1 MEFHID
7 VGELQR
13 VVKLLAISAVRST
26 TDSRGRVIIEAKD
39 GKVVFLSNNNQITVE
54 YTSNESD
61 IKKEGEVSV
70 VFNNLYSFIAPF
82 HPWNG
87 SFGSEKAKIRST
99 KKAVGIRVESVFED
113 GTISK
118 NTLRLDLWQTY
129 GIERPSTFGK
139 SNIILN
145 SNMMKVAI
153 NKVIPAIDPNEVRGQ
168 IQGMKVDFN
177 EEYIHFVGTT
187 GVMLS
192 EYKVKAKGIEGDSF
206 TSRHDF
212 MSALG
217 RALPA
222 DDTPLFMEFDDTRIK
237 AKFGNIYIEGR
248 KHIGYDYPPY
258 KPTLESF
265 TDIVSINKKAL
276 AFALLPVQELLD
288 TDDHNRLTISIK
300 DKKMTIFSKDTHF
313 EYNEELDY
321 DKEFIADVNG
331 RLFKKAVDTIVGD
344 DLILKIS
351 DEHGPL
357 ILDSGIHKNQ
367 NALVTPIKR
376 RS

>member
-1 MEFHID
+1 MEFYID

-26 TDSRGRVIIEAKD
+26 TDSRGRIIIEAKD
-39 GKVVFLSNNNQITVE
+39 GKIVFLSNNNHVTIE
-54 YTSNESD
+54 CTSNESE

-70 VFNNLYSFIAPF
+70 VFNNLYSFIGPF

-87 SFGSEKAKIRST
+87 TFGSKKVKIKST
-99 KKAVGIRVESVFED
+99 KKAVNIHVENVFED

-118 NTLRLDLWQTY
+118 NGLRLDLWQTY
-129 GIERPSTFGK
+129 GIERPSVFGK

-153 NKVIPAIDPNEVRGQ
+153 SKVIPAIDPNEVRGQ

-192 EYKVKAKGIEGDSF
+192 EYKVKANGVEGEGF

-237 AKFGNIYIEGR
+237 AKFGDVYIEGR

-265 TDIVSINKKAL
+265 TDTVLINKKAL

-288 TDDHNRLTISIK
+288 TDDHNRLTIHIK
-300 DKKMTIFSKDTHF
+300 DKQMKIFSKDTYF

-344 DLILKIS
+344 DLMLKIS

-357 ILDSGIHKNQ
+357 ILDSAIHKNQ